1 MDLTIG
7 KAIHNEN
14 SNKFLVRSG
23 FCDELMEA
31 IPNAPK
37 KSKFPFW
44 ESRKKAP
51 CLVDLEWMTLPL
63 TATGLLPTVTFKRLG
78 YQMPAGDAQRT
89 WFPELIDLLRRNWN
103 PSMSML
109 QLIELRN
116 QLDGML
122 QTIRTEHSILP
133 PLMTCSH
140 CGIKSRAARHKVS
153 VRAMIFALSRFRI
166 ASLDEVHA
174 LEKLWD
180 RYRRDEHLDLYGDI
194 EVDSR

>member
-1 MDLTIG
+1 
-7 KAIHNEN
+7 
-14 SNKFLVRSG
+14 
-23 FCDELMEA
+23 
-31 IPNAPK
+31 
-37 KSKFPFW
+37 
-44 ESRKKAP
+44 
-51 CLVDLEWMTLPL
+51 
-63 TATGLLPTVTFKRLG
+63 
-78 YQMPAGDAQRT
+78 
-89 WFPELIDLLRRNWN
+89 IDLLRRNWN

-140 CGIKSRAARHKVS
+140 CGIKSRAARPKVS